1 MTGKKRKE
9 SSNTNKPRHSQEPP
23 KVHKT
28 EPTEGC
34 GYTPTGSVVQKET
47 YLSGGRRERKETEYS
62 RKGTPTPSQNESEIE
77 M

>member
-1 MTGKKRKE
+1 MTTKKKE

-28 EPTEGC
+28 EPPEGC
-34 GYTPTGSVVQKET
+34 GYTPTRSVVQKET
-47 YLSGGRRERKETEYS
+47 YLSGRRRKKKEHS